1 MVFYF
6 NNFKFI
12 FDAKEKDSNIT
23 KNKILEV
30 MEIFKLSHLKI
41 NGKSPVHLPPPSP
54 KMGGDRTK
62 VMYGFCSKDCG
73 SGKKKEW

>member
-12 FDAKEKDSNIT
+12 FDAKEKDSNIM

-30 MEIFKLSHLKI
+30 MEIFKLYPLKI
-41 NGKSPVHLPPPSP
+41 NGKSPVPPPPPP
-54 KMGGDRTK
+54 KIGGDRTK
-62 VMYGFCSKDCG
+62 VMYGFCSK
-73 SGKKKEW
+73 SALFSTNL

>member
-23 KNKILEV
+23 KNKIIEI
-30 MEIFKLSHLKI
+30 MEIFKLCSLKI
-41 NGKSPVHLPPPSP
+41 NGKSPAPPPPP

-62 VMYGFCSKDCG
+62 VMYGFCSK
-73 SGKKKEW
+73 SALSSTSL